1 MESRGPYNP
10 CGPPAL
16 IKPRSPGDL
25 TELLLAWRD
34 GDEDA
39 LKRLTPLVYDELHRL
54 AGVYMAR
61 ERHGHPLQA
70 TALVNEAYL
79 RLTDSSRVQWQNRAH
94 FLGVAAQLMR
104 RVLVDFA
111 RTRRSQKRGGD
122 WRQVTLDEVLILG
135 AGPNLDLIALDE
147 ALRELG
153 ELDPRKV
160 QVVEMRFF
168 GGLSLEDTAEV
179 LGVSVDTVGRD
190 WNAAK
195 AWLLRELTR
204 T

>member
-1 MESRGPYNP
+1 M
-10 CGPPAL
+10 
-16 IKPRSPGDL
+16 KPGSPGDL
-25 TELLLAWRD
+25 TQLLLAWRD

-39 LKRLTPLVYDELHRL
+39 LNKLTPLVYGELHRL
-54 AGVYMAR
+54 AGIYMAR
-61 ERHGHPLQA
+61 ERHGHALQA

-79 RLTDSSRVQWQNRAH
+79 RLTDSSRVQWQNRGH
-94 FLGVAAQLMR
+94 FMAVAAQLMR

-111 RTRRSQKRGGD
+111 RSRRSQKRGRD
-122 WRQVTLDEVLILG
+122 WRQVTFDEALILG
-135 AGPNLDLIALDE
+135 AEPNLDFIALDG
-147 ALRELG
+147 ALRDLG